1 MQTVSVSALTVPVAL
16 LWRAAVLACALAAV
30 FAVAP
35 SSASAQ
41 RLDPN
46 LLLSWELVP
55 VVSTP
60 PSPNGGFAILTS
72 ERLSLFGDGRLSYR
86 RRDSR
91 DPTRDRAG
99 TASLSA
105 AEVEQLA
112 TTLRA
117 FCALSA
123 PEHPRTPGD
132 VHVELQ
138 FADHRACELSIAAGK
153 WRTGAARRFSSL
165 VDRLI
170 ARALRGAASPV
181 AGH

>member
-1 MQTVSVSALTVPVAL
+1 MRPVSAPAL
-16 LWRAAVLACALAAV
+16 VLPAAVLARAAVLACALAAV
-30 FAVAP
+30 AAAAP

-41 RLDPN
+41 RLDPD
-46 LLLSWELVP
+46 LLLEWELVP
-55 VVSTP
+55 VVSTT
-60 PSPNGGFAILTS
+60 PSPSGGFDLLTS
-72 ERLSLFGDGRLSYR
+72 ERLTLFRDGRLSYR

-91 DPTRDRAG
+91 NSGRDRAG
-99 TASLSA
+99 AASLSA
-105 AEVEQLA
+105 AEVEQLT
-112 TTLRA
+112 TTLRG

-138 FADHRACELSIAAGK
+138 FADHHACELSIAAGK